1 LPLKFGIR
9 NTTKDYTNVFCY
21 VYLSMKRPTGF
32 WNDIKQPIHALAP
45 MADVTDAAF
54 RLLIARHGKPDV
66 LFTEFVSCDG
76 LCSPGRKNLMHIL
89 KYDESER
96 PIVCQFFGA
105 NPAKYY
111 ESALLAQELG
121 FDGID
126 INMGCPER
134 KILKQ
139 GSGGALIKTPVLARE
154 IIRETKR
161 GAGSLPV
168 SVKTR
173 IGVNQMNTE
182 EWVSHILEEEP
193 ACLTLHLR
201 TVKEMSRTAPHWD
214 QAEITARLAENSN
227 TLILG
232 NGDIK
237 NLTVADEMAKQTGL
251 DGIMFGRAIFGNPWL
266 FNSNTN
272 YDEVSLNQKLEAAL
286 EHADLY
292 EELFGKQKNF
302 LIMRKHLRE
311 YPTGFVGAKEL
322 RAQLQM
328 VDSAAD
334 VHRIVAEFRSRTTA
348 SI

>member
-1 LPLKFGIR
+1 
-9 NTTKDYTNVFCY
+9 
-21 VYLSMKRPTGF
+21 MKQPPGF
-32 WNDIKQPIHALAP
+32 WNTLKRPIHVLAP
-45 MADVTDAAF
+45 MVDVTDAAF
-54 RLLIARHGKPDV
+54 RRLIARHGKPDV

-76 LCSPGRKNLMHIL
+76 LSSPGRKNLMHIL

-105 NPAKYY
+105 NPEKYY
-111 ESALLAQELG
+111 EAALLAQELG

-139 GSGGALIKTPVLARE
+139 GSGGALIKTPELAKE

-161 GAGSLPV
+161 GAGVLPV

-173 IGVNQMNTE
+173 IGANQITTE
-182 EWVSHILEEEP
+182 EWVSHILQEEP

-201 TVKEMSRTAPHWD
+201 TIKEMSKTAPHWD
-214 QAEITARLAENSN
+214 QAEIAVRLAEKTN

-232 NGDIK
+232 NGDIQS
-237 NLTVADEMAKQTGL
+237 LEAADEMIMKTGL

-266 FNSNTN
+266 FNSKIK
-272 YDEVSLNQKLEAAL
+272 YDEISLDEKLEAAL

-292 EELFGKQKNF
+292 EEIFGKQKNF

-311 YPTGFVGAKEL
+311 YPTGFLGAKEL
-322 RAQLQM
+322 RAQLQT

-334 VHRIVAEFRSRTTA
+334 VHRIVAEFRSINRK

>member
-1 LPLKFGIR
+1 
-9 NTTKDYTNVFCY
+9 
-21 VYLSMKRPTGF
+21 MKQPPGF
-32 WNDIKQPIHALAP
+32 WNKIKRPVYALAP

-54 RLLIARHGKPDV
+54 RRLIARHGKPDV

-76 LCSPGRKNLMHIL
+76 LCSPGRKNLMHLL

-111 ESALLAQELG
+111 ESAMLAQELG

-139 GSGGALIKTPVLARE
+139 GSGGALIKSPELARE
-154 IIRETKR
+154 IIKETKR
-161 GAGSLPV
+161 GAGALPV

-173 IGVNQMNTE
+173 IGINQIITE
-182 EWVSHILEEEP
+182 EWVSHLLEEEP

-201 TVKEMSRTAPHWD
+201 TVKEMSKTTPHWD
-214 QAEITARLAENSN
+214 QAEVATRLAEKTN

-232 NGDIK
+232 NGDIHSLK
-237 NLTVADEMAKQTGL
+237 AADEVVKQSGI
-251 DGIMFGRAIFGNPWL
+251 DGVMFGRAIFGNPWL
-266 FNSNTN
+266 FNSSIK
-272 YDEVSLNQKLEAAL
+272 YDDISLDQKLEAVL

-292 EELFGKQKNF
+292 EEIFGTQKSF

-311 YPTGFVGAKEL
+311 YPTGFIGAKEL

-328 VDSAAD
+328 VDSASD
-334 VHRIVAEFRSRTTA
+334 VHRIIAEFRSNSTA
-348 SI
+348 ST